1 MAMSDDILESVKR
14 IAEPVVTAEG
24 MDLVEAEYGN
34 EGGGLTLRLYIDKE
48 GGVTLDDCSNISGQ
62 VGQLIELNDLML
74 HPYTLEV
81 SSPGLNRPL
90 KKEEDFVKYEGKLV
104 RLKVRNPVDGRRNFR
119 GRLLGY
125 EQGTVTIDVG
135 DEIVS
140 LPLNEIRKA
149 NLVHEF

>member
-1 MAMSDDILESVKR
+1 MSDDILESVKR

-140 LPLNEIRKA
+140 LPFNEIRKA

>member
-34 EGGGLTLRLYIDKE
+34 ERGGLTLRLYIDKE

-62 VGQLIELNDLML
+62 VGQLIELNDLIM

-104 RLKVRNPVDGRRNFR
+104 RLKVRNPVDGRRDFR

-140 LPLNEIRKA
+140 LPFNEIRKA
-149 NLVHEF
+149 NLVYEF

>member
-34 EGGGLTLRLYIDKE
+34 ERGGLTLRLYIDKE

-62 VGQLIELNDLML
+62 VGQLIELNDLIM

-104 RLKVRNPVDGRRNFR
+104 RLKVRNPVDGRKNFR

-140 LPLNEIRKA
+140 LPFNEIRKA
-149 NLVHEF
+149 NLVYEF

>member
-140 LPLNEIRKA
+140 LPFNEIRKA